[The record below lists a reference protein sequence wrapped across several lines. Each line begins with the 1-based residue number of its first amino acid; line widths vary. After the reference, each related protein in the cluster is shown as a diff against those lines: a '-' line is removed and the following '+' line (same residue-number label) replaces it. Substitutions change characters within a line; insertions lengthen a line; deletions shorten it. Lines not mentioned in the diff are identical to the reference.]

1 MLGGIMGMMGGPMG
15 MLSQVM
21 QTVQQMQQQQGS
33 EGCSEGGPKDPG
45 QMFQKILQQLTQ
57 GQG

>member
-1 MLGGIMGMMGGPMG
+1 MGMMGGPMG

-33 EGCSEGGPKDPG
+33 EGCSEGGKNDPT
-45 QMFQKILQQLTQ
+45 QMFQHIMQQLTQ